1 LLLAASNDWQA
12 LVNPFS
18 CKDHIQDSQVAADE
32 HRASAKKNS
41 NTSTE
46 ELPKG
51 KLGLFSAKHSK
62 EIYLV
67 YGMSILMDREI

>member
-1 LLLAASNDWQA
+1 MKKQQENITSAR
-12 LVNPFS
+12 
-18 CKDHIQDSQVAADE
+18 ITSQIPVAADE

>member
-12 LVNPFS
+12 LVNPF
-18 CKDHIQDSQVAADE
+18 KDHIQDSQVAADE
-32 HRASAKKNS
+32 HRASAKKKNS

>member
-1 LLLAASNDWQA
+1 MSIEPQ
-12 LVNPFS
+12 P
-18 CKDHIQDSQVAADE
+18 KK
-32 HRASAKKNS
+32 KKNS

-51 KLGLFSAKHSK
+51 KLGLFSAKQSK